1 MVNMPARSKT
11 AAAPPAPAAPA
22 AEPPYRVAEQVG
34 HLLRRAHQRESAV
47 FQDHMGDAATP
58 TQFAALAM
66 LTERGPLSQNHLGR
80 LIAMDPATIQGV
92 VQRLGER
99 KLVDRVPDPVDKRR
113 FLVRLTKRGIETY
126 DAMVDRARAVTR
138 ETLSPL
144 DPDEQVQFIAL
155 LKRLG

>member
-1 MVNMPARSKT
+1 MAAKT
-11 AAAPPAPAAPA
+11 KNPVQATAPAPAAA
-22 AEPPYRVAEQVG
+22 TLPPYRLTEQVG
-34 HLLRRAHQRESAV
+34 HLLRRAHQRESAI
-47 FQDHMGDAATP
+47 FQDNMGDAATP

-113 FLVRLTKRGIETY
+113 FLVRLTRRGVEAY
-126 DAMVDRARAVTR
+126 EAMEDRARAVTR

-144 DPDEQVQFIAL
+144 EPDEQAQFIAL

>member
-1 MVNMPARSKT
+1 MAAKT
-11 AAAPPAPAAPA
+11 KNPVQAAAAPAPAAA
-22 AEPPYRVAEQVG
+22 TLPPYRLTEQVG
-34 HLLRRAHQRESAV
+34 HLLRRAHQRESAI
-47 FQDHMGDAATP
+47 FQDNMGDAATP

-113 FLVRLTKRGIETY
+113 FLVRLTRRGVEAY
-126 DAMVDRARAVTR
+126 EAMEDRARAVTR

-144 DPDEQVQFIAL
+144 EPDEQAQFIAL